1 MSLREVAEKLGTTRQ
16 NIQVA
21 DKRARNNIRLAEETL
36 LLYTL
41 ISAPLKITV
50 SEGTHLVD
58 IPRIVI
64 EKADKAG
71 IKVKADFTL
80 IYKLLHFKAQEC
92 INGPRLVKPILIV
105 ITDRGDVEIIP
116 YSRVKD
122 YLKLVEDC

>member
-1 MSLREVAEKLGTTRQ
+1 MGTTRQ

-21 DKRARNNIRLAEETL
+21 EKRARNNIRLAEETL

-50 SEGTHLVD
+50 DEGTHLVD

-64 EKADKAG
+64 EKADEVG
-71 IKVKADFTL
+71 VKVKADFTL

-92 INGPRLVKPILIV
+92 ISGPRLVKPILIV
-105 ITDRGDVEIIP
+105 VTSRGDVEIMP
-116 YSRVKD
+116 YDKVKG
-122 YLKLVEDC
+122 YLSLVEDC